1 MNQRRATRLA
11 FSLVEVMIAIAVIA
25 FSVSVVMALL
35 PVALT
40 SLKDSYNTTVVAA
53 MADSVFSSLKGQNF
67 YTPTGTGSV
76 LISTTDV
83 SAGNQPQSTTQTIY
97 FDGSGTRLLN
107 NNGADLTSAAQALA
121 AGGIYQ
127 CTITQTG
134 DYNTLG
140 STGSDGSTTT
150 QEINQLNVSLV
161 FVWPLQ
167 AASQSAPINSKTFNA
182 SFTR

>member
-11 FSLVEVMIAIAVIA
+11 FSLVEVVIAIAIIA
-25 FSVSVVMALL
+25 FSVSVIMALL
-35 PVALT
+35 PVAIT
-40 SLKDSYNTTVVAA
+40 SLKDSSNTTVIAA
-53 MADSVFSSLKGQNF
+53 MADGVFSSLKGQNF
-67 YTPTGTGSV
+67 YTPTATGSV
-76 LISTTDV
+76 LTSTTDV
-83 SAGNQPQSTTQTIY
+83 PAGNQPQPVTQTIY

-107 NNGADLTSAAQALA
+107 NGADLTSAAMALA
-121 AGGIYQ
+121 AGGVYQ

-134 DYNTLG
+134 DNKTLG
-140 STGSDGSTTT
+140 STGSNGSTST